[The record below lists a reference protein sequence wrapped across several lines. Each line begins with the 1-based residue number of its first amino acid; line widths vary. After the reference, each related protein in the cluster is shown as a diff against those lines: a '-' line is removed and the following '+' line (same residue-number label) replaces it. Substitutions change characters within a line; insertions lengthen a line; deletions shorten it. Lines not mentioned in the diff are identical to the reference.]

1 MEISANNPNH
11 NFVER
16 VAKLVKSHHTRPE
29 NTDLDQNDK
38 ELLKIL
44 KDADCKSAAHE
55 RDDREAPIQSSGP
68 YLEKISSHIYL
79 GPKYNKGKG
88 HEHFDTYPER
98 EILKNSTLNH
108 GYKNLDKEL
117 VKGISKLSM
126 DNFHNFL
133 DSSNSILRNTTSFI
147 PSAFFYSKPN
157 VPLYDHLKV
166 SAALA
171 MCIYRSKRD
180 DNNEFMLIRTDLSGI
195 QDYIFK
201 YFRSEQ
207 ADDKGTRRIRGRS
220 LRVSLTTRAIVQ
232 YIVDELGLYD
242 VNVIWLN
249 SDGSM
254 IMAPYSEENEKKLHK
269 IRINVEKY
277 LLDHDRG
284 ISCAIEWHIGHY
296 KIIPTVVKDKY
307 ENGED
312 LDVEDSDFKSFM
324 DALMNKINI
333 RKREADLDI
342 IKGTDNDFFL
352 GNEIMPCWSCGLNEI
367 HSDGKCIECE
377 VEEKIGSKI
386 VRNGQFICLKR
397 DSHGDISFL
406 FGNSSYSFSWEDI
419 MMDDFK
425 DTSRIL
431 YVNDYPDREKIKDFK
446 IPWEIF
452 MIGNQVPIEN
462 EKIVT
467 INDML
472 KIKNPDGKN
481 KNISEREYF
490 YLGIFK
496 ADIDN
501 MGTLISDGFPR
512 FTFPAYA
519 SFSRHISIFFTIRAN
534 MIAKNNCIYLI
545 YSGGDDISALGP
557 IDKIINFSEEIHE
570 DFKKWIGNDEITFSA
585 GVATTHAKF
594 PLRRGIEIAEG
605 ELKQSKSNV
614 LNGKQKDS
622 ITLFGTKMFWNEF
635 VNMNRIR
642 EKLKKN
648 VMSEQ
653 DSNLGRS
660 FMQTLIKL
668 DERNPYKKSIVKG
681 EDVMFPDHI
690 LHYYITRN
698 WRGDESEMK
707 NFISEMASE
716 CVYKFIRYP
725 ATYLIIDKRKRNL
738 CIKMTKV
745 LERIAEE
752 RV

>member
-1 MEISANNPNH
+1 MRDDHGKTHSEHGYDMVRKISANNPNH
-11 NFVER
+11 HFFER
-16 VAKLVKSHHTRPE
+16 VAKLVRSHHTRPK
-29 NTDLDQNDK
+29 NTKLDPSDE

-44 KDADCKSAAHE
+44 KEADCKSAAHE
-55 RDDREAPIQSSGP
+55 REDREFPIQHAGP
-68 YLEKISSHIYL
+68 YLEKISSHMYL
-79 GPKYNKGKG
+79 DPKNKVKNVG
-88 HEHFDTYPER
+88 EFFEVCPER
-98 EILKNSTLNH
+98 EILRKSTLNQ
-108 GYKNLDKEL
+108 GYKTLDTEL
-117 VKGISKLSM
+117 VSDISKLSM

-133 DSSNSILRNTTSFI
+133 DSTNSILRNTTSFV

-157 VPLYDHLKV
+157 VPLYDHLKI
-166 SAALA
+166 SAAIAL
-171 MCIYRSKRD
+171 CIYRSKQN
-180 DNNEFMLIRTDLSGI
+180 DNNNFMLIRTDLSGI
-195 QDYIFK
+195 QDYIFR

-232 YIVDELGLYD
+232 YIVDELELYD

-254 IMAPYSEENEKKLHK
+254 IIAPYSKENEEKLHK

-284 ISCAIEWHIGHY
+284 ISCAIEWHIGDY

-307 ENGED
+307 EKDEELNVD
-312 LDVEDSDFKSFM
+312 DFDFKSFM
-324 DALMNKINI
+324 DALMNKINT
-333 RKREADLDI
+333 RKREAHLDI
-342 IKGTDNDFFL
+342 IEGMYNDFFL
-352 GNEIMPCWSCGLNEI
+352 GNEIRPCWSCGLNEI

-377 VEEKIGSKI
+377 VEEEIGSKI
-386 VRNGQFICLKR
+386 VKNGQFICLKR
-397 DSHGDISFL
+397 NSHGDISFL
-406 FGNSSYSFSWEDI
+406 FGNSSYSFSLEDI

-431 YVNDYPDREKIKDFK
+431 YVNDYPEKINDFK

-452 MIGNQVPIEN
+452 MIGNQVPIKN

-472 KIKNPDGKN
+472 KIKNSDGKN

-512 FTFPAYA
+512 FTLPAYA
-519 SFSRHISIFFTIRAN
+519 SFSRHISIFFTIRIN

-557 IDKIINFSEEIHE
+557 IDKIIKFSEEIHE

-594 PLRRGIEIAEG
+594 PLRRGIELAES
-605 ELKQSKSNV
+605 ELKLSKSNF
-614 LNGKQKDS
+614 LNEKQKDS
-622 ITLFGTKMFWNEF
+622 ITVFGTTMFWNEF
-635 VNMNRIR
+635 VNMNRIK
-642 EKLKKN
+642 EKLEGN
-648 VMSEQ
+648 VMRDQ
-653 DSNLGRS
+653 DSNLGRN

-681 EDVMFPDHI
+681 EDVIFPDHI

-707 NFISEMASE
+707 KFISEIASE
-716 CVYKFIRYP
+716 YVYKFIRYP
-725 ATYLIIDKRKRNL
+725 ATYLIMDERK
-738 CIKMTKV
+738 
-745 LERIAEE
+745 
-752 RV
+752 